1 MTTPPASTTVV
12 IADDHPVF
20 RDGLAG
26 LLTDLG
32 ATVVATAADGEEAVA
47 AVAQHGPDVV
57 LMDLQMPNLSGLA
70 ATERVRRDHPDT
82 QVLVLTMSADPAT
95 IQAALRAGALGYL
108 LKEAT
113 RADIEDALRA
123 VSRGQLVVGTGAAA
137 SIQHL
142 FSGKGA
148 EAFPQLSEREY
159 DVLRLVAEGAD
170 NATIARRLFL
180 AEKTVRN
187 RVTSILAKLDV
198 RTRAEAVAKARD
210 AGVGAAPD

>member
-1 MTTPPASTTVV
+1 MSTPVSVV
-12 IADDHPVF
+12 VADDHPVF

-32 ATVVATAADGEEAVA
+32 ATVVATASDGEEAVA
-47 AVAQHGPDVV
+47 AVAEHAPDVV

-70 ATERVRRDHPDT
+70 ATERVRRDHPGT

-108 LKEAT
+108 LKEAS
-113 RADIEDALRA
+113 RDDIEDALRA
-123 VSRGQLVVGTGAAA
+123 VSRGQLVVGTGAAT

-210 AGVGAAPD
+210 TGIGAAPE

>member
-1 MTTPPASTTVV
+1 V
-12 IADDHPVF
+12 
-20 RDGLAG
+20 
-26 LLTDLG
+26 
-32 ATVVATAADGEEAVA
+32 
-47 AVAQHGPDVV
+47 
-57 LMDLQMPNLSGLA
+57 LSGLA
-70 ATERVRRDHPDT
+70 ATERIRRDHPDT

-108 LKEAT
+108 LKEAS
-113 RADIEDALRA
+113 RDDIEDALRA

-137 SIQHL
+137 SIRHL
-142 FSGKGA
+142 FSGKGT

-187 RVTSILAKLDV
+187 RVTSILAKLEV

-210 AGVGAAPD
+210 AGVGAAD

>member
-1 MTTPPASTTVV
+1 MSTPVSVV
-12 IADDHPVF
+12 VADDHPVF

-32 ATVVATAADGEEAVA
+32 ATVAATASDGEEAVA
-47 AVAQHGPDVV
+47 AVAEHAPDVV

-70 ATERVRRDHPDT
+70 ATERVRRDHPGT

-108 LKEAT
+108 LKEAS
-113 RADIEDALRA
+113 RDDIEDALRA
-123 VSRGQLVVGTGAAA
+123 VSRGQLVVGTGAAT

-210 AGVGAAPD
+210 AGIGAARE

>member
-1 MTTPPASTTVV
+1 MSTHVSAVV
-12 IADDHPVF
+12 ADDHPVF

-32 ATVVATAADGEEAVA
+32 ATVVATASDGEEAVA
-47 AVAQHGPDVV
+47 AVAEHAPDVV

-70 ATERVRRDHPDT
+70 ATERVRRDHPGT

-108 LKEAT
+108 LKEAS
-113 RADIEDALRA
+113 RDDIEDALRA
-123 VSRGQLVVGTGAAA
+123 VSRGQLVVGTGAAT

-170 NATIARRLFL
+170 NATIARRMFL

-210 AGVGAAPD
+210 AGIGAAPE

>member
-1 MTTPPASTTVV
+1 MSAPVTVV
-12 IADDHPVF
+12 VADDHPVF
-20 RDGLAG
+20 RDGLVG

-32 ATVVATAADGEEAVA
+32 ARVVATAGDGEEAVA
-47 AVAQHGPDVV
+47 AVAAHAPDVV
-57 LMDLQMPNLSGLA
+57 LMDLQMPRLSGLA
-70 ATERVRRDHPDT
+70 ATERVRRDHPGT

-113 RADIEDALRA
+113 REDIEDALRA

-148 EAFPQLSEREY
+148 EVFPQLSEREY

-187 RVTSILAKLDV
+187 RVTSILAKLEV

-210 AGVGAAPD
+210 AGIGSADPA

>member
-1 MTTPPASTTVV
+1 MSTSESTTVV
-12 IADDHPVF
+12 VADDHPVF
-20 RDGLAG
+20 RDGLVG

-32 ATVVATAADGEEAVA
+32 ATVLATAGNREEAVA
-47 AVAQHGPDVV
+47 AVAAHAPDVV
-57 LMDLQMPNLSGLA
+57 LMDLQMPVLSGLA
-70 ATERVRRDHPDT
+70 ATERVRRDHPAT
-82 QVLVLTMSADPAT
+82 HVLVLTMSADPTT

-113 RADIEDALRA
+113 RDDIEDALRA
-123 VSRGQLVVGTGAAA
+123 VRRGQLVVGTGAAG

-142 FSGKGA
+142 FAGKGDQ
-148 EAFPQLSEREY
+148 AFPQLSEREH
-159 DVLRLVAEGAD
+159 DVLRLMAVGAD

-198 RTRAEAVAKARD
+198 RTRAEAIAKARD
-210 AGVGAAPD
+210 AGVGAPE

>member
-1 MTTPPASTTVV
+1 MSTPVSVV
-12 IADDHPVF
+12 VADDHPVF

-32 ATVVATAADGEEAVA
+32 ARVVATASDGEEAVA
-47 AVAQHGPDVV
+47 AVAEHAPDVV

-70 ATERVRRDHPDT
+70 ATERVRRDHPGT

-108 LKEAT
+108 LKEAS
-113 RADIEDALRA
+113 RDDIEDALRA
-123 VSRGQLVVGTGAAA
+123 VSRGQLVVGTGAAT

-210 AGVGAAPD
+210 AGIGAARE

>member
-1 MTTPPASTTVV
+1 MSTPVSVV
-12 IADDHPVF
+12 VADDHPVF

-32 ATVVATAADGEEAVA
+32 ATVVATASDGEEAVA
-47 AVAQHGPDVV
+47 AVAEHAPDVV

-70 ATERVRRDHPDT
+70 ATERVRRDHPGT

-108 LKEAT
+108 LKEAS
-113 RADIEDALRA
+113 RDDIEDALRA
-123 VSRGQLVVGTGAAA
+123 VSRGQLVVGTGAAT

-210 AGVGAAPD
+210 AGIGAAPE

>member
-1 MTTPPASTTVV
+1 MRTTVV
-12 IADDHPVF
+12 VADDHPVF
-20 RDGLAG
+20 RDGLVG

-32 ATVVATAADGEEAVA
+32 ADVVATAGDGEEAVA
-47 AVAQHGPDVV
+47 AVAAHAPDVV
-57 LMDLQMPNLSGLA
+57 LMDLQMPVLSGLA
-70 ATERVRRDHPDT
+70 ATERVRRDHPGT

-113 RADIEDALRA
+113 RDDIEDALRA

-142 FSGKGA
+142 FAGKGG

-159 DVLRLVAEGAD
+159 DVLRLVAEGVD

-198 RTRAEAVAKARD
+198 RTRAEAIAKARD
-210 AGVGAAPD
+210 AGVGST

>member
-1 MTTPPASTTVV
+1 MSTPVSVV
-12 IADDHPVF
+12 VADDHPVF

-32 ATVVATAADGEEAVA
+32 ATVVATASDGEEAVA
-47 AVAQHGPDVV
+47 AVAEHAPDVV

-70 ATERVRRDHPDT
+70 ATERVRRDHPGT

-108 LKEAT
+108 LKEAS
-113 RADIEDALRA
+113 RDDIEDALRA
-123 VSRGQLVVGTGAAA
+123 VSRGQLVVGTGAAT

-180 AEKTVRN
+180 AETPVRN
-187 RVTSILAKLDV
+187 RVTTFLAKLYV
-198 RTRAEAVAKARD
+198 RTRAEAVAMARD
-210 AGVGAAPD
+210 AGIGAAPE

>member
-1 MTTPPASTTVV
+1 MSTPVSVV
-12 IADDHPVF
+12 VADDHPVF

-32 ATVVATAADGEEAVA
+32 ATVVATASDGEEAVA
-47 AVAQHGPDVV
+47 AVAEHAPDVV

-70 ATERVRRDHPDT
+70 ATERVRRDHPGT

-108 LKEAT
+108 LKEAS
-113 RADIEDALRA
+113 RDDIEDALRA
-123 VSRGQLVVGTGAAA
+123 VSRGQLVVGTGAAT

-210 AGVGAAPD
+210 AGIGAARE

>member
-1 MTTPPASTTVV
+1 MSTPLSVV
-12 IADDHPVF
+12 VADDHPVF

-32 ATVVATAADGEEAVA
+32 ATVVATASDGEEAVA
-47 AVAQHGPDVV
+47 AVAEHAPDVV

-70 ATERVRRDHPDT
+70 ATERVRRDHPGT

-108 LKEAT
+108 LKEAS
-113 RADIEDALRA
+113 RDDIEDALRA
-123 VSRGQLVVGTGAAA
+123 VSRGQLVVGTGAAT
-137 SIQHL
+137 SLPHL

-148 EAFPQLSEREY
+148 AAFPQLSAREY

-198 RTRAEAVAKARD
+198 RTRA
-210 AGVGAAPD
+210 